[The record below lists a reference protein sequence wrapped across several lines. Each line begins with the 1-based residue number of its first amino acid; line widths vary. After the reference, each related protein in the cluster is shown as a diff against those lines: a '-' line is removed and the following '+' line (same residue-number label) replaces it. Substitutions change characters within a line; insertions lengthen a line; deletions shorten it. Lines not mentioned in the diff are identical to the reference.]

1 MYVAHSAESSDQNC
15 DSEKDDD
22 NSGRLW
28 RLQSES
34 MERLDRLNVVVD
46 KLQEVRSQRQ
56 ILLSRLKN
64 EMDQEEKIAATAGQD
79 DADILGELRGTDIDI
94 KSAIQKKLD
103 VRYGKLVGI
112 IIQQFYT
119 NYYVFI

>member
-1 MYVAHSAESSDQNC
+1 VYVAHSAESSDQNC